1 MQRYESYKPVDD
13 QWLGEIPAR
22 WNVAFLSALFDE
34 HKEKNVGMKCTNLLS
49 LSYGRVKKKDI
60 NTTSGLLPASFE
72 TYNIIGAGDIVL
84 RLTDLQNDQRSLRTG
99 LCKQSGIITSA
110 YVTLRKRNDDINSD
124 YYHYFLHS
132 FDTHKCF
139 YGMGEGVRQNLSY
152 EGISKLTLLVPPT
165 EEQEQIVKYLDWKT
179 SQINELIAANKRQI
193 DLLVEYMNAAFA
205 RARSKAKKF
214 VKLKNLVRLEQD
226 YISPEPDEYY
236 QKAGMYNRGRG
247 IFTREAVKGRD
258 LGDSKFQKVLSD
270 HVMISGQ
277 FAWEDAT
284 YVTTKEDEVAIAS
297 HRYYLLKVM
306 SAELRPEYIWAYFM
320 SDEGF
325 MQLNICSHG
334 SAGRNRPLNINELLN
349 SVEIPMPDSEDDLR
363 SVVDVAR
370 LVMAFRT
377 VDKQKTALWDEYKT
391 VLISD
396 VVTGKLD
403 VRNIEVPSYDFVS
416 ESDNNKEENENEE
429 VDE

>member
-1 MQRYESYKPVDD
+1 MQRYESYRPVED
-13 QWLGEIPAR
+13 QWLSEIPAH

-34 HKEKNVGMKCTNLLS
+34 HKEKNVGLKCTNLLS

-110 YVTLRKRNDDINSD
+110 YVTLRKRNEDIDSD
-124 YYHYFLHS
+124 YFHYFLHA

-152 EGISKLTLLVPPT
+152 EGISKLTLFVPPA

-193 DLLVEYMNAAFA
+193 ELLVEYMNATFA
-205 RARSKAKKF
+205 KARGNAKKF
-214 VKLKNLVRLEQD
+214 VKLKNLVQLEQN

-247 IFTREAVKGRD
+247 IFAREAVKGID

-284 YVTTKEDEVAIAS
+284 YVTSKEDEVAIAS
-297 HRYYLLKVM
+297 HRY
-306 SAELRPEYIWAYFM
+306 YIWAYFM

-363 SVVDVAR
+363 SVVDAAR
-370 LVMAFRT
+370 LVMAFRM

-396 VVTGKLD
+396 VVTGKID
-403 VRNIEVPSYDFVS
+403 VRHIEVPSYDFVS
-416 ESDNNKEENENEE
+416 ESDDNEEENESEE